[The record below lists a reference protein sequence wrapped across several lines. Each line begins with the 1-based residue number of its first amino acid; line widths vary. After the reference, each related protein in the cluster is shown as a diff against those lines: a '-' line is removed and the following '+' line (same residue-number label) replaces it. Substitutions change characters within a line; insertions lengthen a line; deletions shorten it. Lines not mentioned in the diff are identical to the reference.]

1 MNLLPLSSK
10 KIKII
15 SMTRHIYIDES
26 GDTTFYGRHRRP
38 LLGSE
43 GVSKTFII
51 GLLKLHVEPNQVRQ
65 QVIDLQTEIEN

>member
-1 MNLLPLSSK
+1 MATSGYTSSSSK
-10 KIKII
+10 EDYSPEAKLKQK

-43 GVSKTFII
+43 GVSNYFHYRAAET
-51 GLLKLHVEPNQVRQ
+51 
-65 QVIDLQTEIEN
+65 TC